1 MKKLEF
7 EKLKQATISELQK
20 LLQERRE
27 KLERLRFDLAVGKVK
42 NISEIRKTRK
52 DIARILTLINEKSR
66 LNKKEV

>member
-7 EKLKQATISELQK
+7 EKLKQATIGELQK
-20 LLQERRE
+20 LLQEKRE

>member
-7 EKLKQATISELQK
+7 EKLKQAMIGELQK
-20 LLQERRE
+20 LFQEKRE

-66 LNKKEV
+66 LQ

>member
-20 LLQERRE
+20 LLQEKRE

-66 LNKKEV
+66 LQ

>member
-7 EKLKQATISELQK
+7 EKLKQATIGELQK
-20 LLQERRE
+20 LFQEKRE

>member
-27 KLERLRFDLAVGKVK
+27 KLERLSFDLAVGKVK

-66 LNKKEV
+66 LQ